1 MSKHHEFQEWFNE
14 VLEFEG
20 TTYTDDPAD
29 PGGATRYGLIL
40 TTYKDYLKKTDR
52 DDNVGK
58 DDIRNMTL
66 DQAAEYYLWLWTS
79 LKLDRIPERL
89 RKGYADACVNMG
101 KGGAD
106 RILQMSINT
115 NTNAN
120 DIDDWIDV
128 DGQAGRGT
136 MSALAETV
144 LTPFDWLIEHMA
156 YHYNNVFKGSS
167 YTFKQR
173 QRRASKEE
181 SDNEKDWFTT
191 RTDKNKFIK
200 GWIKRDVIVFL
211 KSFDQEMTV
220 ADLIKNL
227 LR

>member
-1 MSKHHEFQEWFNE
+1 MSQEFQEWFQE

-20 TTYTDDPAD
+20 TSYTDDPAD
-29 PGGATRYGLIL
+29 AGGATRYGIIL
-40 TTYKDYLKKTDR
+40 KTYREYLKKIDR
-52 DDNVGK
+52 DDDIGK
-58 DDIRNMTL
+58 DDIENMNIGL
-66 DQAAEYYLWLWTS
+66 AEEYYLWLWNS
-79 LKLDRIPERL
+79 LKLDRIPTRIA
-89 RKGYADACVNMG
+89 KGYADASVNMG

-115 NTNAN
+115 RSNPI
-120 DIDDWIDV
+120 DIDEWIDV

-136 MSALAETV
+136 FAALAQTV

-167 YTFKQR
+167 YTFR
-173 QRRASKEE
+173 QRLREASKESSDRE
-181 SDNEKDWFTT
+181 SDWFTT
-191 RTDKNKFIK
+191 RTNQNKFLK
-200 GWIKRDVIVFL
+200 GWVKRDVIIFL

-220 ADLIKNL
+220 ADLIRNL

>member
-1 MSKHHEFQEWFNE
+1 MSDFQEWFDE

-20 TTYTDDPAD
+20 TTYTDDPLD
-29 PGGATRYGLIL
+29 PGGATKFGVIL
-40 TTYKDYLKKTDR
+40 TTYQEYLKKIGKSGDI
-52 DDNVGK
+52 NK
-58 DDIRNMTL
+58 DDIKNMTIG
-66 DQAAEYYLWLWTS
+66 QAEEYYQWLWES
-79 LKLDRIPERL
+79 LNLDRIPERL
-89 RKGYADACVNMG
+89 RKPYADACVNMG
-101 KGGAD
+101 QGGAD
-106 RILQMSINT
+106 RILQMSLNT
-115 NTNAN
+115 RSNPV

-136 MSALAETV
+136 MQALAETV

-181 SDNEKDWFTT
+181 SGDEKDWFTT
-191 RTDKNKFIK
+191 RTNRNKFIK
-200 GWIKRDVIVFL
+200 GWIKRDIIIFL
-211 KSFDQEMTV
+211 KSFDQEMTISE
-220 ADLIKNL
+220 LLKNL

>member
-1 MSKHHEFQEWFNE
+1 MSEFQEWFDE
-14 VLEFEG
+14 VLIFEG
-20 TTYTDDPAD
+20 TSYTDDPLD
-29 PGGATRYGLIL
+29 PGGSTKFGVIL
-40 TTYKDYLKKTDR
+40 TTYQEYLKKIGKSGDI
-52 DDNVGK
+52 DK
-58 DDIRNMTL
+58 DDIKNMTIE
-66 DQAAEYYLWLWTS
+66 QAEEYYLWLWES
-79 LKLDRIPERL
+79 LNLDRIPERL
-89 RKGYADACVNMG
+89 RKGYADACVNTG
-101 KGGAD
+101 QGGAD
-106 RILQMSINT
+106 RILQMSLNT
-115 NTNAN
+115 RSNPV

-136 MSALAETV
+136 MQALAETV

-191 RTDKNKFIK
+191 RTNRNKFIK

-220 ADLIKNL
+220 ADLIKNI